1 MRRLLSRDPRRN
13 EGRAPGPSRVL
24 ADGWGGEYRRAV
36 PFPRRLLSEGEDLVL
51 DLRPHWIAL
60 AAPAFETVLILAG
73 LVLALVYIP
82 DSWPSWTRVAI
93 AVAALVLFLVYPA
106 PRIVRRL
113 TSHFVVTSDRLI
125 HRSGWLS
132 KRSMEIPLE
141 KISDVRFHQGVFER
155 VIGAG
160 DLTLESAGE
169 FGQQTFSHI
178 PDPEHVQKVIYDM
191 GETNQRRM
199 MTPAAAPAMSVADE
213 LTKLERLR
221 TDGVLSEDEFQSEK
235 ARLLRRD

>member
-1 MRRLLSRDPRRN
+1 MRWLISRDQPRT
-13 EGRAPGPSRVL
+13 EGRTLGPSVFL
-24 ADGWGGEYRRAV
+24 PTGWVGSTVGAV

-60 AAPAFETVLILAG
+60 AAPVSVTVLILIG
-73 LVLALVYIP
+73 LILALVYAP
-82 DSWPSWTRVAI
+82 DSWPSWTRI
-93 AVAALVLFLVYPA
+93 AVVVAAVLLFLVYAA
-106 PRIVRRL
+106 PRIVRWL

-155 VIGAG
+155 MIGAG

-221 TDGVLSEDEFQSEK
+221 ADGVLSEDEFQSEK